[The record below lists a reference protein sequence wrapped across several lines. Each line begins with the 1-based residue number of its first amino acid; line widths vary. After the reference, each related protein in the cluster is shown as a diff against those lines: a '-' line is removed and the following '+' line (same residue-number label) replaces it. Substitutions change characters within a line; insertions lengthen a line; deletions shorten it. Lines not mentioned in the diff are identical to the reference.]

1 MEIKAAEAELDW
13 PISYTLESG
22 ETISV
27 SVWTVAPVETGGL
40 AVKSGSAS
48 IAGAAVAC
56 IVTGGNF
63 RRVYELRNVITTSAG
78 RKHSQTITFRIGP
91 VEPS

>member
-1 MEIKAAEAELDW
+1 MDIKAAESELDW
-13 PISYTLESG
+13 PITYTLESG
-22 ETISV
+22 ETIAS

-40 AVKSGSAS
+40 AVKAGSPS

-56 IVTGGNF
+56 IVAGGNF

-78 RKHSQTITFRIGP
+78 RKHSQTMAFRIGP
-91 VEPS
+91 VEPA